1 VLSLDPSVVDSRDL
15 LQSLIQNI
23 KQHPAIPFTV
33 IPAPH
38 G

>member
-1 VLSLDPSVVDSRDL
+1 VASRDL

-23 KQHPAIPFTV
+23 KQYPSIPFTV
-33 IPAPH
+33 IPSPH